1 MYDKDFKSAYKP
13 YIIIKI
19 YHVKYT
25 NFVQSYTWPYFRF
38 IVLLNLMFAMFVNIV
53 HKFAIILNLCTK
65 HGKLEI

>member
-13 YIIIKI
+13 YIIFKI

-38 IVLLNLMFAMFVNIV
+38 IVLLNLMFTMLSTQI
-53 HKFAIILNLCTK
+53 
-65 HGKLEI
+65 